1 MGRAGIAGAA
11 AAALAALLA
20 VVLLV
25 VGIGSSTPATSG
37 ASAGMACAPEGWA
50 PGQPLDGFGP
60 RELANATAI
69 VQAGAEMRM
78 PRHAQVIAV
87 ATAIQESRLLV
98 LGNPAVPGSMHP
110 PPQGVGRDHDSVG
123 LFGQRGTGWGPL
135 AVRMDPRGS
144 ARLFYQRLRGIPHW
158 QRLPLTQ
165 AADAVQNSAFPTAY
179 EQWEP
184 VARRIVGAVSG
195 VSCGPGAGAGRRPRR
210 VTRGAVAARALATVG
225 TPYVWG
231 GGDAQGPTAGAPGVR
246 APPGG
251 GFDCSGL
258 MVFAFAGIG
267 VSVPHQT
274 QAIWTA
280 FAPPITDRR
289 LLQPGD
295 MLLFSDNGQPSGIH
309 HVGLYLG
316 GGQGGG
322 RMVHAPRTG
331 VPVTVVD
338 NVWQSS
344 YYAGQFIGAV
354 RAVPAAAPTTVP
366 APRVLP

>member
-1 MGRAGIAGAA
+1 
-11 AAALAALLA
+11 
-20 VVLLV
+20 
-25 VGIGSSTPATSG
+25 
-37 ASAGMACAPEGWA
+37 MA
-50 PGQPLDGFGP
+50 
-60 RELANATAI
+60 
-69 VQAGAEMRM
+69 
-78 PRHAQVIAV
+78 
-87 ATAIQESRLLV
+87 
-98 LGNPAVPGSMHP
+98 
-110 PPQGVGRDHDSVG
+110 
-123 LFGQRGTGWGPL
+123 
-135 AVRMDPRGS
+135 PRGS

-165 AADAVQNSAFPTAY
+165 AADAVQHSTLPGAY

-184 VARRIVGAVSG
+184 VARRIVGAVNG
-195 VSCGPGAGAGRRPRR
+195 IPCRPAAGPGAAPDGSLAA
-210 VTRGAVAARALATVG
+210 AVAARALATVG

-231 GGDAQGPTAGAPGVR
+231 GGDPHGPTAGAPGVR

-316 GGQGGG
+316 GGGGRG

-344 YYAGQFIGAV
+344 YYARQFLGAV

-366 APRVLP
+366 APRILP

>member
-11 AAALAALLA
+11 AVALVALLA

-25 VGIGSSTPATSG
+25 VGIGSSTQPISG
-37 ASAGMACAPEGWA
+37 ASAGLACAPEGWA

-69 VQAGAEMRM
+69 VQAGAEMHM
-78 PRHAQVIAV
+78 PVQAQVTAV

-98 LGNPAVPGSMHP
+98 LGNPTVPGSMHP

-123 LFGQRGTGWGPL
+123 LFQQRGTGWGPL

-144 ARLFYQRLRGIPHW
+144 ARLFYARLRAIPHW

-165 AADAVQNSAFPTAY
+165 AADAVQHSALPTAAA
-179 EQWEP
+179 P
-184 VARRIVGAVSG
+184 GAPAGRRIVGAGRG
-195 VSCGPGAGAGRRPRR
+195 VSCGPGAGARAAPDGSLAS
-210 VTRGAVAARALATVG
+210 AVAARALATVG

-231 GGDAQGPTAGAPGVR
+231 GGDAHGPTAGAPGVR

-267 VSVPHQT
+267 VTVPHQT

-309 HVGLYLG
+309 HVGLYLAG
-316 GGQGGG
+316 AQGGG

-338 NVWQSS
+338 NVWQSP
-344 YYAGQFIGAV
+344 YYARQFIGAV

-366 APRVLP
+366 TPPVLP

>member
-1 MGRAGIAGAA
+1 
-11 AAALAALLA
+11 
-20 VVLLV
+20 
-25 VGIGSSTPATSG
+25 
-37 ASAGMACAPEGWA
+37 
-50 PGQPLDGFGP
+50 
-60 RELANATAI
+60 
-69 VQAGAEMRM
+69 M

-144 ARLFYQRLRGIPHW
+144 ARLFYQRLRADP
-158 QRLPLTQ
+158 PLAAA
-165 AADAVQNSAFPTAY
+165 AADPGRGRRAAQRTPDRVRAV
-179 EQWEP
+179 
-184 VARRIVGAVSG
+184 
-195 VSCGPGAGAGRRPRR
+195 GAGRPPDRR
-210 VTRGAVAARALATVG
+210 RRQRGLLRARGRAPAPHPTGHSPAAVAARALATVG

-246 APPGG
+246 APQGG

-338 NVWQSS
+338 DVWQSS
-344 YYAGQFIGAV
+344 YYSGQFIGAV

-366 APRVLP
+366 APRILP

>member
-25 VGIGSSTPATSG
+25 VAIGSSTPATSG

-69 VQAGAEMRM
+69 VQAGAEMGM
-78 PRHAQVIAV
+78 PEQAQVIAV

-165 AADAVQNSAFPTAY
+165 AADAVQHSALPTAY

-195 VSCGPGAGAGRRPRR
+195 VSCGPGAGAGAAPD
-210 VTRGAVAARALATVG
+210 GSLAAAVAARALATVG

-231 GGDAQGPTAGAPGVR
+231 GGDAHGPDRRRARGARAAGRRVRLLRADGVR
-246 APPGG
+246 LRRHRGQRAAPDPGHL
-251 GFDCSGL
+251 D
-258 MVFAFAGIG
+258 G
-267 VSVPHQT
+267 VRPADHRPASAAARRHALVQRQRPAQRH
-274 QAIWTA
+274 
-280 FAPPITDRR
+280 PPRGPLPRR
-289 LLQPGD
+289 CG
-295 MLLFSDNGQPSGIH
+295 
-309 HVGLYLG
+309 
-316 GGQGGG
+316 GGG

-366 APRVLP
+366 APRILP

>member
-1 MGRAGIAGAA
+1 
-11 AAALAALLA
+11 
-20 VVLLV
+20 V
-25 VGIGSSTPATSG
+25 T
-37 ASAGMACAPEGWA
+37 
-50 PGQPLDGFGP
+50 
-60 RELANATAI
+60 
-69 VQAGAEMRM
+69 
-78 PRHAQVIAV
+78 AV

-123 LFGQRGTGWGPL
+123 LFQQRGTGWGPL

-144 ARLFYQRLRGIPHW
+144 ARAFYQRLRGIPDW
-158 QRLPLTQ
+158 QRLPLTL
-165 AADAVQNSAFPTAY
+165 AADAVQHSALPTAY

-184 VARRIVGAVSG
+184 IARRIVGAVSG
-195 VSCGPGAGAGRRPRR
+195 ISCGPGAGAGAGAAPDGSLAAA
-210 VTRGAVAARALATVG
+210 VTARALATVG

-231 GGDAQGPTAGAPGVR
+231 GGDAHDPTAGAPGVR
-246 APPGG
+246 APRGG

-258 MVFAFAGIG
+258 MMFAFAGIG

-280 FAPPITDRR
+280 FAPPITDRH

-316 GGQGGG
+316 DGQGGG
-322 RMVHAPRTG
+322 RMVHAARTG
-331 VPVTVVD
+331 VPVTVID
-338 NVWQSS
+338 DVWRSP
-344 YYAGQFIGAV
+344 YYARQFIGAV

-366 APRVLP
+366 TAPRFLVTRPHTTPGKRGQARGARPPDHSTG